1 MGKIRWLHIS
11 DLHYDR
17 EMMGDWPAGQNGFP
31 VTGIDFIVFTGD
43 MHTYGRDYNEGKR
56 FLTEL
61 AKHYNLN
68 PSEDIFIVP
77 GNHDVDPYRVST
89 KGISAVK
96 LERGRRAAERN
107 AKKATQVVS
116 KSFDDFAIDR
126 LKHLRNA
133 PSDVLNADGSHLSH
147 RFSEYCEAVESICG
161 PAPFSRDRDPFAY
174 AGAFCRKWK
183 NRINLI
189 HVNSALLSCSDTYR
203 AQILDIC
210 AINDL
215 SYNPAFNRA
224 LPTIILAH
232 HNYAELA
239 AIQRE
244 ALKPILAGLNVRAYL
259 NGDCHQRGE
268 DNILLDG
275 GRAIPCFTA
284 PSIYKAQGDDAASI
298 GFYLYEMDTDSPQ
311 WRVNVTS
318 YRWIEWRWEIAPC
331 RAIPVFNMRDI
342 SAGLHER
349 YARDVKKLSLD
360 ILPGITYQ
368 SPDGT
373 VTNEYKNRGD
383 TAPSP
388 MLQLLEEHRDVRHF
402 QLVGKGGSSCGGVGK
417 TSTLLNLAFSLTS
430 SSNAPDIAP
439 LYIQLRRIYGIN
451 SKSKNNENRILHYMR
466 EEYKLTEADRNASFI
481 FLLDGF
487 NEIPT
492 TTMQIRCLRD
502 ILDISDKKYPEA
514 AIILSNRD
522 PLDTYM
528 DLLEYEN
535 GFDADQIDRLKFY
548 FHNCYIKELSQEQI
562 DDYFEPN
569 QRCLVP
575 AARNIL
581 DTPFYLVLYRQA
593 MQPSGKDAG
602 RWITDAFQDH
612 LNNGTPEKTTLML
625 QMLLREID
633 NLRSDITSAER
644 ELRCFILTKVLP
656 YLGYQ
661 MALSS
666 HLDPAL
672 TPIKSPNFFRR
683 DAYARTYACLSAYL
697 PTIDIWNEYKNQ
709 NPETLEKPWN
719 TLRKLYQDSNPD
731 ISDLTAAIPY
741 TVFPSG
747 LLCHHGR
754 NISFCHDNYRDVS
767 AANQNNQNYQEIARL
782 GYVSKAYLV
791 LAAIGTSGGALNLL
805 AQMLINQANQY
816 EADQRISFF
825 RRHPDIDTFVQQHAA
840 PYGWPLNDN
849 YALAY
854 RVLQSV
860 CGIQRGSQPY
870 SHMKKAELVLKGYVS
885 ESSST
890 QLTSLNIAINGGLA
904 MGHYWKG
911 RLLLEQAKQDHDRCN
926 DYKDAAIASFCAT
939 NVTERFDHLPEN
951 ADEDAA
957 PQLSPPQWLSAI
969 ELLRYPDRAVF
980 RVDRRMVFQT
990 IYQKLTQQ
998 VEEVQSDNIQIHNE
1012 RYRLTKKDVRS
1023 NLERCLDMVKAQ
1035 FPDKEP
1041 LIQKMIRS
1049 IR

>member
-31 VTGIDFIVFTGD
+31 VTGIDFIAFTGD

-224 LPTIILAH
+224 LP
-232 HNYAELA
+232 
-239 AIQRE
+239 
-244 ALKPILAGLNVRAYL
+244 
-259 NGDCHQRGE
+259 
-268 DNILLDG
+268 
-275 GRAIPCFTA
+275 
-284 PSIYKAQGDDAASI
+284 
-298 GFYLYEMDTDSPQ
+298 
-311 WRVNVTS
+311 
-318 YRWIEWRWEIAPC
+318 
-331 RAIPVFNMRDI
+331 
-342 SAGLHER
+342 
-349 YARDVKKLSLD
+349 
-360 ILPGITYQ
+360 
-368 SPDGT
+368 
-373 VTNEYKNRGD
+373 
-383 TAPSP
+383 
-388 MLQLLEEHRDVRHF
+388 
-402 QLVGKGGSSCGGVGK
+402 
-417 TSTLLNLAFSLTS
+417 
-430 SSNAPDIAP
+430 
-439 LYIQLRRIYGIN
+439 
-451 SKSKNNENRILHYMR
+451 
-466 EEYKLTEADRNASFI
+466 
-481 FLLDGF
+481 
-487 NEIPT
+487 
-492 TTMQIRCLRD
+492 
-502 ILDISDKKYPEA
+502 
-514 AIILSNRD
+514 
-522 PLDTYM
+522 
-528 DLLEYEN
+528 
-535 GFDADQIDRLKFY
+535 
-548 FHNCYIKELSQEQI
+548 
-562 DDYFEPN
+562 
-569 QRCLVP
+569 
-575 AARNIL
+575 
-581 DTPFYLVLYRQA
+581 
-593 MQPSGKDAG
+593 
-602 RWITDAFQDH
+602 
-612 LNNGTPEKTTLML
+612 
-625 QMLLREID
+625 
-633 NLRSDITSAER
+633 
-644 ELRCFILTKVLP
+644 ILTKVLP

-754 NISFCHDNYRDVS
+754 NISFCHDNYRDFFAAFHIANVVYGLYSGIDLAALSPDAQEVFLLQLETLDNSILFDAISILRQYFGLSIYDISAQDTTDLSDTCAQIALPAILIRLLDAVIRRGELSKNEHSQLCQLRSTLCERFVLSFKALDESDPLQTKYCLFFSLALSMLARDYRTGVAGTRDLIKCAGYAQQCINGEKKLNIPKADGYLQVALCLNARMEDMLNVTDTKMNGTLPFSSQLADAVREAVRDYHEGSMYKRDEAVRTFRRNLFPRWKPGLGNVLACCDIFQIILEAAYEKYVS